1 MGRGYIHGATLL
13 CVTGLMAS
21 VFVAFAPMWFT
32 VRTEEG
38 ENQCWMGTG
47 VWTTRY
53 YWGST
58 MYGLPCD
65 DPTGLGPMSTHHAY
79 CDDAEPLV
87 NKYES
92 SNFNRDMCTATRY
105 AKVFSV
111 MAILCAVASCVIGLL
126 DGYHL
131 KLRQRFER
139 QLALAG
145 FATSTC
151 TIVLI
156 MVTALTLLFS
166 PLFSHQHIDAL
177 SHEQVGKKYQGFSCS
192 FQTPLH
198 NALELLSPAAEKCV
212 LVGPAVLV
220 LLIGLI
226 ALALG
231 ATFFLML
238 ARSTAAPP
246 QPAESNADA
255 LFAPRTYSLY
265 GAGTRRFSHLSKLQ
279 RFLLITMVPYFFVMS
294 NAVTWAV
301 YLLWGVTVL
310 STIDVGV
317 YPLARYDADAL
328 VLDSVPDVLARALE
342 HRLGGIMGGALL
354 PRDRSLFHDTL
365 NIFNFSPMTSISFFW
380 DSGAGLI
387 AVASFLSIF
396 VVPISK
402 VIVWV
407 FYFYTPA
414 DEVRRGRVLT
424 FIDFSGKFI
433 LANLFILQFMGVA
446 LSFTR
451 TVVLPWWLLGGS
463 LIVPRDYALVVE
475 IKAGLGSGVG
485 SVMYTLTSVLSLFVG
500 QTMVVGHNLA
510 TAWEED
516 RRCTRSTS
524 LLDATSSS
532 TSFASALP
540 PLLHSPASEGFD
552 TPTLPQP
559 PSMPPPSQS
568 VRSASYAAA
577 QGGEPALVPNR
588 RSVFTALASFGSVA
602 HLPSAAGGALPPRN
616 TTFSG
621 NLNPVL
627 RSLGP
632 SFGTRFFSVPSE
644 DAGQDGFVGLGQIG
658 DMGEPLHPA
667 VEAMCDRVVV
677 PMQGVRLRVTPLGK
691 VVVWVLMGIYVG
703 FLLIVQSWPLF
714 EIHQT
719 GLVGDVL
726 VSPRDQFKS
735 YSLLELIVKMG
746 DLSVD
751 GSSWTLQALF
761 IVFTFI
767 MPCVVAFAL
776 VLLWTIDMTLPQQTA
791 FFHWIEVVTAWSSLD
806 IFFISCVLMRIE
818 LAKASMA
825 LVSDSVPKLKELEH
839 LVLPSEKGILTAE
852 MHMLAGFWVLAL
864 TVLFERIAIHLVMEH
879 CVTAISERHA
889 EAILRVFA
897 KTLPPAD
904 PEADGGQ
911 GSEDHL
917 IGNAAEGLL
926 ELDAGIVFS
935 SAARYFSSYFPRHVY
950 AGLPRSWWGTWL
962 VRAGLLASVEL
973 VDKYKETGSWA
984 AAQQALRAAG
994 DASQA
999 PSSLPPR
1006 RQAEPRRLIS
1016 LESQSENQQPLLRG
1030 QSLSMGAVSESG
1042 EGEAGGPISF

>member
-1 MGRGYIHGATLL
+1 
-13 CVTGLMAS
+13 
-21 VFVAFAPMWFT
+21 
-32 VRTEEG
+32 
-38 ENQCWMGTG
+38 
-47 VWTTRY
+47 
-53 YWGST
+53 
-58 MYGLPCD
+58 
-65 DPTGLGPMSTHHAY
+65 
-79 CDDAEPLV
+79 
-87 NKYES
+87 
-92 SNFNRDMCTATRY
+92 
-105 AKVFSV
+105 
-111 MAILCAVASCVIGLL
+111 
-126 DGYHL
+126 
-131 KLRQRFER
+131 
-139 QLALAG
+139 
-145 FATSTC
+145 
-151 TIVLI
+151 
-156 MVTALTLLFS
+156 
-166 PLFSHQHIDAL
+166 
-177 SHEQVGKKYQGFSCS
+177 
-192 FQTPLH
+192 
-198 NALELLSPAAEKCV
+198 
-212 LVGPAVLV
+212 
-220 LLIGLI
+220 
-226 ALALG
+226 
-231 ATFFLML
+231 
-238 ARSTAAPP
+238 
-246 QPAESNADA
+246 
-255 LFAPRTYSLY
+255 
-265 GAGTRRFSHLSKLQ
+265 
-279 RFLLITMVPYFFVMS
+279 
-294 NAVTWAV
+294 
-301 YLLWGVTVL
+301 
-310 STIDVGV
+310 
-317 YPLARYDADAL
+317 
-328 VLDSVPDVLARALE
+328 
-342 HRLGGIMGGALL
+342 LL

-451 TVVLPWWLLGGS
+451 TVVLPWWLLGGA
-463 LIVPRDYALVVE
+463 LVVPRDYALVVE

-516 RRCTRSTS
+516 RRRTRATS
-524 LLDATSSS
+524 LPSDAASSS
-532 TSFASALP
+532 SSSSRTLP
-540 PLLHSPASEGFD
+540 HHAHASEGYD
-552 TPTLPQP
+552 TPQP
-559 PSMPPPSQS
+559 PPS
-568 VRSASYAAA
+568 VARSASYAA
-577 QGGEPALVPNR
+577 QGGGEPTLAPNR
-588 RSVFTALASFGSVA
+588 RSVFAALASFGSVA
-602 HLPSAAGGALPPRN
+602 HLPSAAATLPARN

-621 NLNPVL
+621 SLNPVL

-644 DAGQDGFVGLGQIG
+644 DAGEEGFVGVGHFG
-658 DMGEPLHPA
+658 DMGSPLHPA

-726 VSPRDQFKS
+726 VSPRDKFKS
-735 YSLLELIVKMG
+735 YSMLELIVKMG

-839 LVLPSEKGILTAE
+839 LVLPHEKGILTAE
-852 MHMLAGFWVLAL
+852 MHLLTGFWVLAL

-879 CVTAISERHA
+879 CVTAISERQA
-889 EAILRVFA
+889 EAVLRVFA

-904 PEADGGQ
+904 PEADDGQ

-935 SAARYFSSYFPRHVY
+935 SAARYLSSYFPRHVY
-950 AGLPRSWWGTWL
+950 AGLPRSWWGTLL
-962 VRAGLLASVEL
+962 VRAGFLAPVEL
-973 VDKYKETGSWA
+973 VDKYKELGSWA
-984 AAQQALRAAG
+984 AARQALHAGSSASSRRART
-994 DASQA
+994 SSRCCA
-999 PSSLPPR
+999 PSRCRWAPFQSRARARRAGPLVFDPP
-1006 RQAEPRRLIS
+1006 L
-1016 LESQSENQQPLLRG
+1016 
-1030 QSLSMGAVSESG
+1030 
-1042 EGEAGGPISF
+1042 